1 MQHRELGF
9 ARHSAPFYALHLR
22 ERHQLFSAKSVSA
35 FLETGYPMRAV
46 NKTLDIVIFA
56 DYSMHVRKGQHAT
69 TTCQVQ
75 VGFLE
80 GLRPACSDR
89 RGILKMNQ
97 VRDLPIADETESLIR
112 AVKPLSVKRREI
124 RRSQRVRVGVDV
136 EVFWG
141 EANNLAG
148 SEKTKT
154 LVVSSHGALMPLRR
168 NVEINELFRLRN
180 TATREEIACR
190 VIDLKRADPL
200 GMSNVGI
207 EFVEPA
213 PRFWHI
219 AFPPEDWS
227 LQSPG
232 AKGYRPGNNSHSG
245 RGLPLRAVPQSS
257 ISGLGAEGK
266 KP

>member
-1 MQHRELGF
+1 
-9 ARHSAPFYALHLR
+9 
-22 ERHQLFSAKSVSA
+22 
-35 FLETGYPMRAV
+35 
-46 NKTLDIVIFA
+46 
-56 DYSMHVRKGQHAT
+56 MHVRNGQHAT
-69 TTCQVQ
+69 TACQVQ
-75 VGFLE
+75 VGFLD
-80 GLRPACSDR
+80 GSRRACPDGG
-89 RGILKMNQ
+89 GILKMKL
-97 VRDLPIADETESLIR
+97 VRDLPIADETESPCR
-112 AVKPLSVKRREI
+112 AVKLRSVKRREI
-124 RRSQRVRVGVDV
+124 RRSQRVRVSVDV

-141 EANNLAG
+141 DANNLAA

-154 LVVSSHGALMPLRR
+154 FVVSSHGALIPLRR

-180 TATREEIACR
+180 AATHEEIACR
-190 VIDLKRADPL
+190 VIDLKRADPS

-245 RGLPLRAVPQSS
+245 KALPLRVVPQDS
-257 ISGLGAEGK
+257 ISGLGAKGK